1 MCLLSFTP
9 PSSSTLLIRQRD
21 QVRVL
26 HVLATLALQQ
36 LRSVRQR
43 QQVVARQPASG
54 PVHEPRTA
62 LRESGFAIGVVWV
75 QSAVGTEP
83 LALG

>member
-9 PSSSTLLIRQRD
+9 PFSSTLLIRQRD

-43 QQVVARQPASG
+43 QQVVS
-54 PVHEPRTA
+54 
-62 LRESGFAIGVVWV
+62 
-75 QSAVGTEP
+75 
-83 LALG
+83 